1 MAATRI
7 KHLPKDEFGRILP
20 NFKASGNKYRILT
33 PEDGIGILRWSIL
46 SKMSSVLGYGADV
59 KTQLSNLQKAREIVN
74 SVFKGKG
81 DILEL
86 GVHLKAMEDGIR
98 ADNEKRYHF
107 AFYTATIFIVR
118 EGEDLTT
125 FSDELAS
132 AKIDDWNNEGYDAA
146 DFFLLVLKE
155 APNFLNPLPSSSKAD
170 GGNNGGGSME
180 NTGSKTAKLSTSPKK

>member
-7 KHLPKDEFGRILP
+7 KHLPKDEMGRILP
-20 NFKASGNKYRILT
+20 NFTAGGNKYRILT

-59 KTQLSNLQKAREIVN
+59 KTQLANLQKAREIVN
-74 SVFKGKG
+74 NVFKGKG

-86 GVHLKAMEDGIR
+86 GVHLKSMEDGIR
-98 ADNEKRYHF
+98 SDNDKRYHF

-118 EGEDLTT
+118 EDEDLTT

-132 AKIDDWNNEGYDAA
+132 AKIDDWNKEGYDAA

-155 APNFLNPLPSSSKAD
+155 APNFLNPLPSSSKGEGAKP
-170 GGNNGGGSME
+170 GVKLTA
-180 NTGSKTAKLSTSPKK
+180 NTESKGER